1 MLQVKI
7 NLLPGQIVD
16 YVISGDDDYDS
27 DFEDI
32 PECIEV
38 ESEKVTT
45 LNPEATLFAIIMFR
59 LFANIFIAFSA

>member
-1 MLQVKI
+1 MLLSLNIWYFQLQFFFSSRTTQVKI

-38 ESEKVTT
+38 ESEKV
-45 LNPEATLFAIIMFR
+45 
-59 LFANIFIAFSA
+59 IFS